1 MIIAIATMSF
11 VAALGFMAAQA
22 LRLQEWEMWAK
33 GEIYQLIITVVLA
46 IFLFSSAAVIDN
58 TTRAYAGGTL
68 FDGAQSY
75 LGQVICLSA
84 VTTIKMEGYKMA
96 LQYLAGMKSRYYAS
110 AWGFAFPTYPGLDV
124 LERAVDVLQMI
135 IIPFT
140 SSLYVQSIGLDIIRA
155 AAMSLLMPAGIL
167 LRLFPP
173 TRNAAGFMIASALG
187 LYFVLPFSYII
198 GKEIV
203 EPMYAKEF
211 GRGMCTQDSSPYPL
225 GFSGTMIVNR
235 ISLELLPSISRD
247 MLKFTQSLSYLA
259 LQSVFLPSLSMI
271 ITVTFIRTAVRF
283 FGQAME

>member
-1 MIIAIATMSF
+1 
-11 VAALGFMAAQA
+11 
-22 LRLQEWEMWAK
+22 
-33 GEIYQLIITVVLA
+33 
-46 IFLFSSAAVIDN
+46 
-58 TTRAYAGGTL
+58 
-68 FDGAQSY
+68 
-75 LGQVICLSA
+75 
-84 VTTIKMEGYKMA
+84 MEGYKMA